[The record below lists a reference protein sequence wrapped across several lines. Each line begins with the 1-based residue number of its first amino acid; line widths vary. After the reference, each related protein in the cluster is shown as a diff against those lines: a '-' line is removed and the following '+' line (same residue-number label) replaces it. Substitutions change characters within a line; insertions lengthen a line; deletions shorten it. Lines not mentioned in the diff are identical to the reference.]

1 MRTMLK
7 SKIHR
12 ARVTQVDLDYEGSI
26 TIDRSLMEASDIL
39 PFERVEVLNVNNGAR
54 FSTYAIEGEANSGVI
69 GINGAAARLV
79 AKGDIVIILS
89 YCQVPDDEAISI
101 TPSIVRVDSQN
112 RIIEPLSVA
121 HLRGWQSEDVG
132 VEEKEKIVSTKYEIL
147 NKRKEELDSY
157 HQNPNDVNGLN
168 LEI

>member
-39 PFERVEVLNVNNGAR
+39 SFERVEVLNVNNGAR
-54 FSTYAIEGEANSGVI
+54 FSTYVIEGEANSGII

-79 AKGDIVIILS
+79 AKGDIVIIVS
-89 YCQVPDDEAISI
+89 YCQVSDDEAVNM
-101 TPSIVRVDSQN
+101 TPSIVHVDIQN
-112 RIIEPLSVA
+112 RIIEPLPAVT
-121 HLRGWQSEDVG
+121 LRGWEM
-132 VEEKEKIVSTKYEIL
+132 
-147 NKRKEELDSY
+147 
-157 HQNPNDVNGLN
+157 
-168 LEI
+168 

>member
-26 TIDRSLMEASDIL
+26 TIDRALMEASDIL
-39 PFERVEVLNVNNGAR
+39 PFERVEVLNINNGAR
-54 FSTYAIEGEANSGVI
+54 FSTYTIEGEANSGII

-79 AKGDIVIILS
+79 AKGDIVIILT
-89 YCQVPDDEAISI
+89 YCQVPDDEAINI

-112 RIIEPLSVA
+112 RIIEHSSTVSPC
-121 HLRGWQSEDVG
+121 GWQREG
-132 VEEKEKIVSTKYEIL
+132 VSV
-147 NKRKEELDSY
+147 
-157 HQNPNDVNGLN
+157 
-168 LEI
+168 